1 MLDVGSLRRYL
12 LENILLSHQFLSFPV
27 GFVDHDLKNV
37 LTIVWNI
44 HHEEHQILQELG
56 DRSDWIRK
64 RDMQSIYS
72 TQGYLASS

>member
-1 MLDVGSLRRYL
+1 MSNVLSSRRYL

-37 LTIVWNI
+37 LTVVGNI

-56 DRSDWIRK
+56 DRSEWTHK
-64 RDMQSIYS
+64 RDTQSIYS
-72 TQGYLASS
+72 T